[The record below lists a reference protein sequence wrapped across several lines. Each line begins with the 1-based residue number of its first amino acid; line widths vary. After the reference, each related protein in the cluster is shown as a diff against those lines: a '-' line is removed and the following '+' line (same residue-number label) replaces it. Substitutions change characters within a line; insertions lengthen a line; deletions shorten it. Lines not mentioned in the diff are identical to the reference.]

1 MEKMERIFIQAVC
14 MPIPDKIYYPGIR
27 DELKELGYRFRA
39 MRGWKEEP
47 TQPQFLSNFDRLG
60 NMGNCSNS
68 VKPEQ
73 LSDDVQI
80 LDEYDPWLYLALAS
94 ISKGSAPYPGEW
106 IKTAANEICIIERL
120 EDEAVVCLNTATD
133 SESILQK
140 EDIYKLSREEV
151 ISAINEIRL
160 FDQQEKDNLLE

>member
-1 MEKMERIFIQAVC
+1 MERIFSQAVC
-14 MPIPDKIYYPGIR
+14 MPIPNKIYYPGIR

-47 TQPQFLSNFDRLG
+47 TQPQFLSNFDSLG
-60 NMGNCSNS
+60 NIGNCSNS
-68 VKPEQ
+68 VKLEQ

-94 ISKGSAPYPGEW
+94 ISKGFAPYPGEW